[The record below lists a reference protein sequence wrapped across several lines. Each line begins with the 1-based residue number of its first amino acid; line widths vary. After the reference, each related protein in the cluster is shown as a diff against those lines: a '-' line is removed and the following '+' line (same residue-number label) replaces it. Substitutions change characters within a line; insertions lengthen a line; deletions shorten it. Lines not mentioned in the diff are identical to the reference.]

1 MGLIAGLVS
10 TIVHVAAGRNPYG
23 HHHNQTGAATT
34 HHENNITTGCNAGPN
49 DQPCGICAVALP
61 FLKGR
66 QMKLESKAM
75 RHERRAVRHAIKAQR
90 FAGGRGT
97 GYAAAY
103 VVAGPYQN
111 QNQNQNQQQQQQ
123 QQQHQGISRSGV
135 VGERQE
141 EGVEELHGHR
151 RASTG
156 GDLPPPA
163 YKEGESAA
171 AGARR
176 SVEGLAGDEKHAD
189 KA

>member
-23 HHHNQTGAATT
+23 HNHNQT
-34 HHENNITTGCNAGPN
+34 HHENNTTTGCSAGPN

-66 QMKLESKAM
+66 QMKLERKAM

-103 VVAGPYQN
+103 VVAGPYHN
-111 QNQNQNQQQQQQ
+111 QQQQQQQ

-135 VGERQE
+135 VGDRQE

-151 RASTG
+151 GASTG

-163 YKEGESAA
+163 YKEGGSAA